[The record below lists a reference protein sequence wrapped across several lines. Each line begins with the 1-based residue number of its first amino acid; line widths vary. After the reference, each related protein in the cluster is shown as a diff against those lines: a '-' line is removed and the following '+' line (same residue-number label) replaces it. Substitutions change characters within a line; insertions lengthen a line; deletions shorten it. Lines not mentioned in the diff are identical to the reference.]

1 MSHSLPSDE
10 DLRRLVRGTHVL
22 RTETLLLRL
31 HLMLKAGFRPDQPRV
46 PAGNADGGQWTDGGG
61 TVSRVSSR
69 VRAGG
74 GGSRIGAR
82 WPNASLEQTTRLE
95 ISHSQMQTL
104 LQQVGRLDPRWR
116 PGPQAYETIEGQIS
130 ANLATARE
138 AQNRLDQLRG
148 FGIGVGPFGG
158 ESIPARNSGRSF
170 SESERA
176 EINRIGRASGC
187 HTCGTKEPGTRLGNF
202 VPDHQVP
209 SAMTPARQSLF
220 PHCLACSLRQGAWI
234 TNNFTRK
241 LWTKFAAACLFS
253 TRSFSSWI
261 PAGSSART

>member
-1 MSHSLPSDE
+1 MSNAQLSDGE
-10 DLRRLVRGTHVL
+10 LSKLARGIDQLRA
-22 RTETLLLRL
+22 ETLLLRL
-31 HLMLKAGFRPDQPRV
+31 HLLLKAGFRSDQPRV
-46 PAGNADGGQWTDGGG
+46 PTGNPDGGQWTREGG
-61 TVSRVSSR
+61 TITRVSGRGRANAGGSRVS
-69 VRAGG
+69 V
-74 GGSRIGAR
+74 R
-82 WPNASLEQTTRLE
+82 WPSASLEQATRLE
-95 ISHSQMQTL
+95 ISHSQMQVL

-148 FGIGVGPFGG
+148 FGIGIGPFAG
-158 ESIPARNSGRSF
+158 ESIPARTSGRNF
-170 SESERA
+170 TKSERA
-176 EINRIGRASGC
+176 EVNRIGRASGC
-187 HTCGTKEPGTRLGNF
+187 HTCGTTEPGTRLGNF

-220 PHCLACSLRQGAWI
+220 PHCLACSHRQGAWI

-241 LWTKFAAACLFS
+241 LWTKFAAAYLFS

-261 PAGSSART
+261 PSGSTTQM